1 MWLACALIILLT
13 VGFVLPCMLDV
24 TTTPDSEFITFS
36 KGIWLLIVGAFWV
49 FGAVAWLVVGRPRRL
64 GFLRLSSPYPAG
76 GYGPA
81 DALLRHPAAQAAGG
95 YNEPV
100 GGVAFVTPQPLGPD
114 DDPDFLLE
122 LDRRIREARDESL
135 SSQLICHIP
144 AYECRPVMNRL
155 TPITLNNRHTK
166 PARWIQPARRPRQPA
181 VALACRN
188 IA

>member
-49 FGAVAWLVVGRPRRL
+49 FGAVAWLAVGRPRRL
-64 GFLRLSSPYPAG
+64 GFLRLSSPYPSG

-95 YNEPV
+95 YTEPA
-100 GGVAFVTPQPLGPD
+100 GGTGFVTARRPLGPD

-135 SSQLICHIP
+135 SSL
-144 AYECRPVMNRL
+144 RVF
-155 TPITLNNRHTK
+155 T
-166 PARWIQPARRPRQPA
+166 WRR
-181 VALACRN
+181 
-188 IA
+188 